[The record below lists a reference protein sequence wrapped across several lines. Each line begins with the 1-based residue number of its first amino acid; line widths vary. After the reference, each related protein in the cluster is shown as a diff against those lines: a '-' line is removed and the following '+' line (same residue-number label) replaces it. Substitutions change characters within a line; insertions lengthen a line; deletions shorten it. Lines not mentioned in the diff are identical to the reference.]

1 MTITKLC
8 VLMVLASVSIPST
21 ATAIPQF
28 YHLYATKHGVPVEVF
43 FSVIKTESG
52 RTFSG
57 RYLPWPW
64 TLNVNHKAYYY
75 DNKRAAVLALQGFLQ
90 NPKNKIAVGLG
101 QIYLPAH
108 GKKFPNPLAL
118 LDPHVNLN
126 FAAQLLKYEFT
137 RAKKKYGRSNWWT
150 AAGRYHH
157 PSKEKY
163 AKPYREIVFRKCQ
176 KITDHCH
183 LFGQI

>member
-1 MTITKLC
+1 MKIAPL
-8 VLMVLASVSIPST
+8 LALVTLVSISMGST

-43 FSVIKTESG
+43 FSMIKTESG

-75 DNKRAAVLALQGFLQ
+75 DNKRAAVLALQRFLQ

-108 GKKFPNPLAL
+108 GKKFINPLTL

-126 FAAQLLKYEFT
+126 FAAQLLKYEFK
-137 RAKKKYGRSNWWT
+137 RAKKQSAQSNWWT
-150 AAGRYHH
+150 AVGRYHH

-176 KITDHCH
+176 KITDRCH